1 MQVQELYSQVAQLCF
16 ESSLEDDDRFYFAA
30 NRALLQVNSLRP
42 AIASYVIN
50 HKPMENLI
58 DGANFNPRV
67 KTEDVCFYASDAKA
81 YYFEANGNGEVFI
94 ERYDEAKAMWMII
107 GEVKPS
113 GNRRFVPYRGFVK
126 DGASFVSGKI
136 RLRFSGDYLY
146 WIKNVALYKHIVSDD
161 AADIPAYEPYVRYDL
176 NELDDFLS
184 LASPPITEDEDY
196 ERLRGDYDIE
206 GGRAILLPY
215 SVSGCYKVLYKRRP
229 AEIINDGT
237 AASNESKIELD
248 EELCSL
254 MPVLIASYVYLDDE
268 PEKAEYYLSLYRER
282 AAAITAAQ
290 EPLKPCKMRTADNW

>member
-50 HKPMENLI
+50 HKPMANLI
-58 DGANFNPRV
+58 KEADFKPRE
-67 KTEDVCFYASDAKA
+67 KMDDICYEASDAKA
-81 YYFEANGNGEVFI
+81 YYFEADGNGVVYI
-94 ERYDEAKAMWMII
+94 ERYDEAKAMWMIV
-107 GEVKPS
+107 GEVDLA
-113 GNRRFVPYRGFVK
+113 GRRRFTAYRGFIK

-146 WIKNVALYKHIVSDD
+146 WVKNVALYKYILSDS
-161 AADIPAYEPYVRYDL
+161 AVDIPAYEPYVRYDL
-176 NELDDFLS
+176 GELDDFLS

-196 ERLRGDYDIE
+196 ERLHGDYDVE

-229 AEIINDGT
+229 AEIINDGA

-282 AAAITAAQ
+282 VAAITATQ
-290 EPLKPCKMRTADNW
+290 EHLKPCKMRSSDDW

>member
-42 AIASYVIN
+42 AMASYVIN
-50 HKPMENLI
+50 HKPMANLI
-58 DGANFNPRV
+58 KEADFKPRE
-67 KTEDVCFYASDAKA
+67 KMDDICYEASDAKA
-81 YYFEANGNGEVFI
+81 YYFEADGNGVVYI
-94 ERYDEAKAMWMII
+94 ERYDEAKAMWMIV
-107 GEVKPS
+107 GEVDLA
-113 GNRRFVPYRGFVK
+113 GRRRFTAYRGFIK

-146 WIKNVALYKHIVSDD
+146 WVKNVALYKYILSDS
-161 AADIPAYEPYVRYDL
+161 AVDIPAYEPYVRYDL
-176 NELDDFLS
+176 GELDDFLS

-196 ERLRGDYDIE
+196 ERLHGDYDVE

-229 AEIINDGT
+229 AEIINDGA

-282 AAAITAAQ
+282 VAAITATQ
-290 EPLKPCKMRTADNW
+290 EHLKPCKMRSSDDW